1 MKESLKIL
9 IPSLFVDLRLNRIEA
24 ATLEENVA
32 SRNLLKKL
40 GFKKEGLLRNYLK
53 INGVWRDHVLYGLLK
68 KDINT
73 DFQLGGLQSHPNP
86 APKQSQNQLRHDSF
100 HGTSYL

>member
-32 SRNLLKKL
+32 SRNLLKTR
-40 GFKKEGLLRNYLK
+40 F
-53 INGVWRDHVLYGLLK
+53 
-68 KDINT
+68 
-73 DFQLGGLQSHPNP
+73 
-86 APKQSQNQLRHDSF
+86 
-100 HGTSYL
+100 